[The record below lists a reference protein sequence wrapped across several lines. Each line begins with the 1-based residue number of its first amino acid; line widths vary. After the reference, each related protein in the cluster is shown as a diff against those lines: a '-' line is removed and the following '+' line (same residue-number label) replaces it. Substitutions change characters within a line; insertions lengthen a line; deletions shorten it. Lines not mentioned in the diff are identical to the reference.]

1 MIISIASRKSDT
13 EKVKLLIDYATKNRI
28 RLKLNNRESYLEFYP
43 LLIIAIDNDTETVQL
58 LIDYITKNKNGLE
71 LNGKPYNNCTPITL
85 IMCHNNL
92 EIFKI
97 LMEYSLK
104 KKGIK
109 LIIDEND
116 IKEEISKNKY
126 DINYHLKNITEIDS
140 EILKLIN
147 LYRNKNKI
155 KVIFSDNS
163 YFIKVFNELNIKKGK
178 DEELKDRKN

>member
-1 MIISIASRKSDT
+1 
-13 EKVKLLIDYATKNRI
+13 
-28 RLKLNNRESYLEFYP
+28 
-43 LLIIAIDNDTETVQL
+43 
-58 LIDYITKNKNGLE
+58 
-71 LNGKPYNNCTPITL
+71 
-85 IMCHNNL
+85 MCHNNL